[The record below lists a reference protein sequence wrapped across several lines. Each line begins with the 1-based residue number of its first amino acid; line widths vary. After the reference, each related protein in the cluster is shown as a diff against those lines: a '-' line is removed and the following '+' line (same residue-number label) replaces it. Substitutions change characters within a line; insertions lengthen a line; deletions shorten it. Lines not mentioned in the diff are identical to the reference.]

1 MQILSFGEWS
11 MADDCCAGKVS
22 GENGAA
28 VICEFAIPTLRP
40 EKLS

>member
-1 MQILSFGEWS
+1 
-11 MADDCCAGKVS
+11 MADEGRAGKVA

-28 VICEFAIPTLRP
+28 VICEFAIPTLLP